1 MRIICLLLLIA
12 QWGFAQVAVK
22 RSAHLMG
29 GRFEITLVAADS
41 SKANAHIDEVIAEI
55 SRIEHLISDWKPES
69 QVSRVN
75 QNAGITPVK
84 VDWEVFELTRRAI
97 ELSQIT
103 DGAFDISFAAME
115 KVWKFDGSMTEVP
128 SAQDIRKSVQNVG
141 YKNIVLDSVNQ
152 TIFLRKSGMKIGFGA
167 LGEGYAVDRCRALM
181 QERGI
186 HAGLINATGDMTA
199 WGNRPK
205 TRRGWPIGIADPFRP
220 GRVIKKIW
228 LKESVATS
236 GSYEKFAELDGVRY
250 SHIIN
255 PKTGYPATGLIS
267 VTVTGPSA
275 EVANGLSTSI
285 MVMGVTNGKNL
296 LSKFPGYR
304 ALLIT
309 DKGKILRF

>member
-12 QWGFAQVAVK
+12 QCGLAQVAVK

-41 SKANAHIDEVIAEI
+41 SQANANIDDVITEI

-75 QNAGITPVK
+75 QNAGIAPVK

-115 KVWKFDGSMTEVP
+115 KVWTFDGSMTEVP

-167 LGEGYAVDRCRALM
+167 LGEGYAVDRCRVLM

-236 GSYEKFAELDGVRY
+236 GSYEKYAEIEGVRY

-267 VTVTGPSA
+267 VTVTGPIA

-285 MVMGVTNGKNL
+285 MVMGATKGKNL

-309 DKGKILRF
+309 DKGKTLRF

>member
-41 SKANAHIDEVIAEI
+41 SQANANIDDVITEI

-75 QNAGITPVK
+75 QNAGIAPVK

-167 LGEGYAVDRCRALM
+167 LGEGYAVDRCRVLI

-309 DKGKILRF
+309 DKGKTLRF